1 MERARS
7 HVAKLKAYSVVVFAA
22 SAMAFAALLI
32 AFLVVLAVAGLDAAD
47 EVWSGVYP
55 VVAWL
60 IALIVCS
67 KFMTR

>member
-1 MERARS
+1 M
-7 HVAKLKAYSVVVFAA
+7 VFAA

-60 IALIVCS
+60 IALIVCG